1 MTKDI
6 VVPKGLHRLSKQHA
20 PSVVQQQ
27 FYEGNLGV
35 QIGQT
40 HGPVTV
46 QHTVNHIGS
55 QVNHIR
61 NGKLV
66 ASLEEEAHP
75 SSWPEL
81 IRASV
86 WGGL

>member
-1 MTKDI
+1 MKDI
-6 VVPKGLHRLSKQHA
+6 VVPPGLHRLSKQHA
-20 PSVVQQQ
+20 PSISRANADDHSVIFQNV
-27 FYEGNLGV
+27 L
-35 QIGQT
+35 
-40 HGPVTV
+40 GPVTV

>member
-20 PSVVQQQ
+20 PDKLAAQLHA
-27 FYEGNLGV
+27 GNHGI
-35 QIGQT
+35 QIGGDVGQI
-40 HGPVTV
+40 
-46 QHTVNHIGS
+46 TVNHIGS